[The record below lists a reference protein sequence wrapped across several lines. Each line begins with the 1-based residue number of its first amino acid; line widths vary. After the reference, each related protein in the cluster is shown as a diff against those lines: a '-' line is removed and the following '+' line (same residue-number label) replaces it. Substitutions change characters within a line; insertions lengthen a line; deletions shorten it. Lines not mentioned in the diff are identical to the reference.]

1 MHSYII
7 LIPFLGFLGAR
18 QLVSRPLNVLFLCCC
33 SGDASGPL
41 FRPQFVPPSVEQ
53 RQGIAETLADA
64 LPGVEH
70 GQAQLRRVRE
80 LAVFCLG
87 EMEKFWVWG
96 HP

>member
-1 MHSYII
+1 MS
-7 LIPFLGFLGAR
+7 F
-18 QLVSRPLNVLFLCCC
+18 SCC

-70 GQAQLRRVRE
+70 GQALCLERWDDLRFG
-80 LAVFCLG
+80 AVVPSECFIMFHL
-87 EMEKFWVWG
+87 
-96 HP
+96 

>member
-1 MHSYII
+1 MS
-7 LIPFLGFLGAR
+7 F
-18 QLVSRPLNVLFLCCC
+18 SCC

-70 GQAQLRRVRE
+70 GQAQSEGASCVL
-80 LAVFCLG
+80 FG
-87 EMEKFWVWG
+87 EMGRFEVWG
-96 HP
+96 GGAK